1 MANNVL
7 IKIEQENKT
16 EAEFMSR
23 SFVDKSI
30 KNRAYINALGAELVM
45 KYLSENGIDVSELHN
60 MHSISKVLERVDI
73 ADILLPNIHIDA
85 RVVFEEDKIFIPKS
99 HFELKVQPDIY
110 VVVKLNDN
118 FESVELLGYVESDKI
133 DFKKSNEDYYF
144 IEKNSLDS
152 VDSLANY
159 VKNFDSNREKLLDEE
174 DMLKGREMSISMA
187 DHDISD
193 SDFKEL
199 LSMLLRSDSLRNS
212 LLEFDNFELLS
223 YNAVAFLPDMDSVSP
238 EDLITEDAETIKDF
252 EEDFKTFSEDDDM
265 NEISESIEKD
275 IDADSETETPF
286 DENMGEVLDAEISEE
301 NSLDYGETSLG
312 DSSNNNSDSNIGGII
327 ATGAGIAGGAAALA
341 AGAAGIA
348 GAAESASISAAAN
361 AASAVGSVAADAIK
375 MGGAVTDEAMELA
388 GMSGTTDDIELS
400 EEVDTD
406 LAEDNL
412 ELSEED
418 LSFTETE
425 EVDASLAEDNSELSE
440 DDLSFTETEEV
451 GTNLA
456 EDNSELSEE
465 DLSFTETEEVGTNLA
480 EDNSELS
487 EEDLSFTETEEV
499 GSDLAEDNLELSEED
514 LSFTE
519 TEEVDASLAEDNSEL
534 AEDVSSF
541 EEESETSVVS
551 DSIDSEAGES
561 DLNTEDIEISEEV
574 FDGDDT
580 IAGISDDFGNT
591 VEGEALPE
599 DSDIIDSDS
608 EKIEISD
615 ENSDVIELAEL
626 DQGDEESMSDDIFSQ
641 FVQESDE
648 QGVTG
653 VAADDYQEN
662 VTSFADLEAASQFS
676 VSTPDGAED
685 TALPMEELKATSN
698 STVISDKNFSV
709 GEIPIDINASQI
721 QEPIQEELEG
731 IYNPEY
737 SDNNDSVLNNNV
749 RIVKNNPNSGNS
761 IMKILGGLV
770 ALVVIGAIGFA
781 AFKFMKPANQPEPI
795 VDNYVPEEIQKSEPE
810 DPNTLQVDQNKIVEM
825 NKKSA
830 AASNSAAAPAAVRQ
844 SRPISA
850 TSYINVSK
858 ISWEVPDYV
867 SYSPA
872 FRQYF
877 QSAGRSLKLALTS
890 DLLLSTEY
898 AYSNQVKVSV
908 SFDRSGA
915 FKESRI
921 VQSSGSSQV
930 DRIVLQTVNQTLSVL
945 KSPASLRDDEN
956 TTVILKIYF

>member
-1 MANNVL
+1 M
-7 IKIEQENKT
+7 
-16 EAEFMSR
+16 
-23 SFVDKSI
+23 
-30 KNRAYINALGAELVM
+30 
-45 KYLSENGIDVSELHN
+45 
-60 MHSISKVLERVDI
+60 
-73 ADILLPNIHIDA
+73 
-85 RVVFEEDKIFIPKS
+85 
-99 HFELKVQPDIY
+99 
-110 VVVKLNDN
+110 
-118 FESVELLGYVESDKI
+118 
-133 DFKKSNEDYYF
+133 
-144 IEKNSLDS
+144 
-152 VDSLANY
+152 
-159 VKNFDSNREKLLDEE
+159 
-174 DMLKGREMSISMA
+174 
-187 DHDISD
+187 
-193 SDFKEL
+193 
-199 LSMLLRSDSLRNS
+199 
-212 LLEFDNFELLS
+212 
-223 YNAVAFLPDMDSVSP
+223 
-238 EDLITEDAETIKDF
+238 
-252 EEDFKTFSEDDDM
+252 
-265 NEISESIEKD
+265 
-275 IDADSETETPF
+275 
-286 DENMGEVLDAEISEE
+286 
-301 NSLDYGETSLG
+301 
-312 DSSNNNSDSNIGGII
+312 
-327 ATGAGIAGGAAALA
+327 
-341 AGAAGIA
+341 
-348 GAAESASISAAAN
+348 
-361 AASAVGSVAADAIK
+361 
-375 MGGAVTDEAMELA
+375 
-388 GMSGTTDDIELS
+388 
-400 EEVDTD
+400 
-406 LAEDNL
+406 
-412 ELSEED
+412 
-418 LSFTETE
+418 
-425 EVDASLAEDNSELSE
+425 
-440 DDLSFTETEEV
+440 SFTETEEV
-451 GTNLA
+451 GTDLA
-456 EDNSELSEE
+456 EDNS
-465 DLSFTETEEVGTNLA
+465 
-480 EDNSELS
+480 
-487 EEDLSFTETEEV
+487 
-499 GSDLAEDNLELSEED
+499 ELSEED

-626 DQGDEESMSDDIFSQ
+626 DQGDEESMPDDIFSQ

-749 RIVKNNPNSGNS
+749 RIVKNNPNGSNS

>member
-144 IEKNSLDS
+144 IEKDALDS

-286 DENMGEVLDAEISEE
+286 DENMGEVLDTEISEE

-406 LAEDNL
+406 LAEDNS

-425 EVDASLAEDNSELSE
+425 EEDASLAEDNSELAE
-440 DDLSFTETEEV
+440 EDLSFTETEEV

-456 EDNSELSEE
+456 EDNLELSEE

-499 GSDLAEDNLELSEED
+499 GTN
-514 LSFTE
+514 
-519 TEEVDASLAEDNSEL
+519 LAEDNSEL

-749 RIVKNNPNSGNS
+749 RIVKNNPNSSNS

>member
-144 IEKNSLDS
+144 IEKDALDS

-286 DENMGEVLDAEISEE
+286 DENMGEVLDTEISEE

-406 LAEDNL
+406 LAEDN
-412 ELSEED
+412 
-418 LSFTETE
+418 
-425 EVDASLAEDNSELSE
+425 
-440 DDLSFTETEEV
+440 
-451 GTNLA
+451 
-456 EDNSELSEE
+456 
-465 DLSFTETEEVGTNLA
+465 
-480 EDNSELS
+480 SELS

-499 GSDLAEDNLELSEED
+499 GSD
-514 LSFTE
+514 
-519 TEEVDASLAEDNSEL
+519 LAEDNSEL

-749 RIVKNNPNSGNS
+749 RIVKNNPNGSNS

>member
-144 IEKNSLDS
+144 IEKDALDS

-451 GTNLA
+451 GTDLA
-456 EDNSELSEE
+456 EDNSELSED
-465 DLSFTETEEVGTNLA
+465 DLSFTETEEVGTDLA

-487 EEDLSFTETEEV
+487 EDDLSFTETEEV
-499 GSDLAEDNLELSEED
+499 GSDLAEDN
-514 LSFTE
+514 
-519 TEEVDASLAEDNSEL
+519 SEL
-534 AEDVSSF
+534 AEDVSLF

-626 DQGDEESMSDDIFSQ
+626 DQGDEESMPDDIFSQ

-749 RIVKNNPNSGNS
+749 RIVKNNPNSSNS

-830 AASNSAAAPAAVRQ
+830 AASNSAVAPAAVRQ

>member
-144 IEKNSLDS
+144 IEKDALDS

-286 DENMGEVLDAEISEE
+286 DENMGEVLDTEISEE

-406 LAEDNL
+406 LAEDN
-412 ELSEED
+412 
-418 LSFTETE
+418 
-425 EVDASLAEDNSELSE
+425 
-440 DDLSFTETEEV
+440 
-451 GTNLA
+451 
-456 EDNSELSEE
+456 SELSEE

-480 EDNSELS
+480 EDNLELS

-499 GSDLAEDNLELSEED
+499 GTNLAEDNLELSEEDLSFTETEEVGTDLAEDNLELSEDDLSFTETEEVGTDLAEDNLELSEED

-519 TEEVDASLAEDNSEL
+519 TEEVGSDLAEDNSEL

-749 RIVKNNPNSGNS
+749 RIVKNNPNGSNS

>member
-144 IEKNSLDS
+144 IEKDALDS

-451 GTNLA
+451 GTDLA
-456 EDNSELSEE
+456 EDNSELSE
-465 DLSFTETEEVGTNLA
+465 D
-480 EDNSELS
+480 
-487 EEDLSFTETEEV
+487 DLSFTETEEV
-499 GSDLAEDNLELSEED
+499 GSDLAEDN
-514 LSFTE
+514 
-519 TEEVDASLAEDNSEL
+519 SEL
-534 AEDVSSF
+534 AEDVSLF

-626 DQGDEESMSDDIFSQ
+626 DQGDEESMPDDIFSQ

-749 RIVKNNPNSGNS
+749 RIVKNNPNSSNS

-830 AASNSAAAPAAVRQ
+830 AASNSAVAPAAVRQ

>member
-144 IEKNSLDS
+144 IEKDALDS

-286 DENMGEVLDAEISEE
+286 DENMGEVLDTEISEE

-406 LAEDNL
+406 LAEDNS
-412 ELSEED
+412 ELSEE
-418 LSFTETE
+418 
-425 EVDASLAEDNSELSE
+425 
-440 DDLSFTETEEV
+440 DLSFTETEEV

-456 EDNSELSEE
+456 EDNLELSEEDLSFTETEEVGTNLAEDNLELSEE

-499 GSDLAEDNLELSEED
+499 GTN
-514 LSFTE
+514 
-519 TEEVDASLAEDNSEL
+519 LAEDNSEL

-749 RIVKNNPNSGNS
+749 RIVKNNPNSSNS

>member
-144 IEKNSLDS
+144 IEKDALDS

-451 GTNLA
+451 GT
-456 EDNSELSEE
+456 D
-465 DLSFTETEEVGTNLA
+465 
-480 EDNSELS
+480 
-487 EEDLSFTETEEV
+487 
-499 GSDLAEDNLELSEED
+499 
-514 LSFTE
+514 
-519 TEEVDASLAEDNSEL
+519 LAEDNSEL
-534 AEDVSSF
+534 AEDVSLF

-626 DQGDEESMSDDIFSQ
+626 DQGDEESMPDDIFSQ

-749 RIVKNNPNSGNS
+749 RIVKNNPNSSNS

-830 AASNSAAAPAAVRQ
+830 AASNSAVAPAAVRQ